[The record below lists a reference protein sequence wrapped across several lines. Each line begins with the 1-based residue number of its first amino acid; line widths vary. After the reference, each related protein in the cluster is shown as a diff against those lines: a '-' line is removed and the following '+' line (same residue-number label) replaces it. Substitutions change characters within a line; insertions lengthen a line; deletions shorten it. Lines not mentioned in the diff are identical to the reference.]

1 MNAKQTISS
10 TDLLQIAN
18 TLMQSQEGYIEGMYA
33 DSVTEKEGVL
43 VFKGNYFLDEK
54 GLPTLTT
61 TTVFNLFKFLALEL
75 SKIYTLSATELK
87 ENTH

>member
-1 MNAKQTISS
+1 MDAKKPISS
-10 TDLLQIAN
+10 LALLEIAN
-18 TLMQSQEGYIEGMYA
+18 TLMQSQETYLEGMYT

-75 SKIYTLSATELK
+75 SKIYTLTTIEHD
-87 ENTH
+87 ENTQ